1 MRMSMSGIVVA
12 AGLCAG
18 LPAARAAA
26 YPSAFLEAFGTGGLS
41 ALTLGGGG
49 LAGINGDVQNV
60 AAGGGKIYFQEGVD
74 IFSANPD
81 LTDITLFHTNGVAPT
96 SIAVDAA
103 DNVLL
108 EAFGTGGLS
117 ALTLGGAGLAGI
129 TGDVQNV
136 AAGGGK
142 VYFQE
147 GVDIFSANPDLT
159 DITLLHTN
167 GVAPTSIAVD
177 VVPVPEPGGYLP
189 AAWGVAALL
198 YVRRRNR
205 RTGSA

>member
-81 LTDITLFHTNGVAPT
+81 LTDITLFHTNG
-96 SIAVDAA
+96 AA
-103 DNVLL
+103 
-108 EAFGTGGLS
+108 A
-117 ALTLGGAGLAGI
+117 
-129 TGDVQNV
+129 
-136 AAGGGK
+136 
-142 VYFQE
+142 
-147 GVDIFSANPDLT
+147 
-159 DITLLHTN
+159 
-167 GVAPTSIAVD
+167 TSIAVD